1 MMTHRIVILFLLAL
15 IVTACGSP
23 TPTPTPVPSPT
34 LPLPTLV
41 LPTATLAPTRTPSP
55 TATPAPLTLA
65 ALKNAEFPVEATA
78 SGKAKLVDGAY
89 QEPAAPNSASK
100 IDVRLSDTFALGD
113 LDGDGVN
120 DAAAV
125 LTITTGGT
133 GTFYHLFAVL
143 NQGGA
148 PKPIASTL
156 LGDRIKLNTVA
167 IQAGEII
174 VEMLTQGPRDAM
186 TKPTLPATRKFKLQD
201 SKLASTAPVTP
212 TATARPTSAVTPQAR
227 ASATPPKPA
236 APKGYLAFHRN
247 DQGIDRVLT
256 LDLATKTVR
265 GLFDVGPVL
274 DIAESTGASML
285 AWSPDNSKIAYVDT
299 RGKDQSNSLRVYDP
313 VLAPKPGGLTSSDPG
328 GGISSPTW
336 SPDGKQIAFIRLAGN
351 KLGWAVQIINADGT
365 PCTENRQWCEVRG
378 NSQGEQ
384 FRGGLN
390 WSKQGIL
397 ALGFNVTGTNDVY
410 TLNPNGTGLK
420 NLTNNPADDSMPVWS
435 PDGKL
440 IAFTSR
446 RDGRP
451 QIYVMNADG
460 SGVRRLSQSAA
471 PDWSPSWSPDGNWI
485 AFASTR
491 GSETNVYMMDTHGGN
506 VTQLTTGGGD
516 YPAWSH

>member
-1 MMTHRIVILFLLAL
+1 
-15 IVTACGSP
+15 
-23 TPTPTPVPSPT
+23 
-34 LPLPTLV
+34 
-41 LPTATLAPTRTPSP
+41 
-55 TATPAPLTLA
+55 
-65 ALKNAEFPVEATA
+65 
-78 SGKAKLVDGAY
+78 
-89 QEPAAPNSASK
+89 
-100 IDVRLSDTFALGD
+100 
-113 LDGDGVN
+113 
-120 DAAAV
+120 
-125 LTITTGGT
+125 
-133 GTFYHLFAVL
+133 
-143 NQGGA
+143 
-148 PKPIASTL
+148 
-156 LGDRIKLNTVA
+156 
-167 IQAGEII
+167 
-174 VEMLTQGPRDAM
+174 
-186 TKPTLPATRKFKLQD
+186 
-201 SKLASTAPVTP
+201 
-212 TATARPTSAVTPQAR
+212 
-227 ASATPPKPA
+227 
-236 APKGYLAFHRN
+236 
-247 DQGIDRVLT
+247 
-256 LDLATKTVR
+256 
-265 GLFDVGPVL
+265 
-274 DIAESTGASML
+274 ML